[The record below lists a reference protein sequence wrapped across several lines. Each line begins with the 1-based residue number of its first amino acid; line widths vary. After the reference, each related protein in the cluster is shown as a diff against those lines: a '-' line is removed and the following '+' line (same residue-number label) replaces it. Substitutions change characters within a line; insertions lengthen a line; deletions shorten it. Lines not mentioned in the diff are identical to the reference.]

1 MRDTLS
7 ELAGEHGRSMNAEVV
22 DALALQL

>member
-22 DALALQL
+22 DALA